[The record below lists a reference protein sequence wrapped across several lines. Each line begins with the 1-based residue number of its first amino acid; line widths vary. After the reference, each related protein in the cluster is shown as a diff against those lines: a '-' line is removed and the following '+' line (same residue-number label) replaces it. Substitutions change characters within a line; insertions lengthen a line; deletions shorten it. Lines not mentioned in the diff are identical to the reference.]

1 MTTLFKELIDD
12 AKNNA
17 PDVYTELSL
26 DEVEYDDIS
35 FYADY
40 CTFEHSSLDIDYLDL
55 DNVESVVDYLL
66 NEFYKNP
73 NLNDDYILL
82 MWNSVQAKNVK
93 EFAKRWNLKPVYKR
107 LNNGTITYH
116 G

>member
-12 AKNNA
+12 AKKNA
-17 PDVYTELSL
+17 PDVYTELGL

-35 FYADY
+35 FYENH
-40 CTFEHSSLDIDYLDL
+40 CTFEHPTLDIDYLDL
-55 DNVESVVDYLL
+55 DHVESVVDYLL

-73 NLNDDYILL
+73 N
-82 MWNSVQAKNVK
+82 SVQAKNVK
-93 EFAKRWNLKPVYKR
+93 EFSNRWKLDVFSLHWDGRYFKR
-107 LNNGTITYH
+107 LNNGTVTYH